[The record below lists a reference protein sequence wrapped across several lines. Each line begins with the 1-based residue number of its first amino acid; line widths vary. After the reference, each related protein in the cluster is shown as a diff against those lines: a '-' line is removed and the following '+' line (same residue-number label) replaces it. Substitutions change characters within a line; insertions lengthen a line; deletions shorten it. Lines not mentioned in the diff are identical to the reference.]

1 MTVIRVRCAR
11 SSANVLF
18 IPPKHPLS
26 ILLTPLLFSLN
37 RFLCLSPDPFLAIH
51 SGGRTFALVING
63 RRVMGYGGWRR
74 ALIASGRF
82 AVVDWFLVRKR
93 PQEQLV

>member
-11 SSANVLF
+11 SSAN
-18 IPPKHPLS
+18 IPFPPLKHPLPV
-26 ILLTPLLFSLN
+26 LLTSLLFSLN
-37 RFLCLSPDPFLAIH
+37 RFLCLSPYPFLAIH

-74 ALIASGRF
+74 APIASAGSR
-82 AVVDWFLVRKR
+82 
-93 PQEQLV
+93 

>member
-26 ILLTPLLFSLN
+26 ILLTSLLFSLS
-37 RFLCLSPDPFLAIH
+37 RFLRLSPYPFFAIH

-74 ALIASGRF
+74 APIASAGSR
-82 AVVDWFLVRKR
+82 
-93 PQEQLV
+93 